1 MLRFSALASVPVLLV
16 LCGCGGGEGGD
27 SSAKT
32 TEEGAATA
40 AARGV
45 DPDVPTIK
53 AGKWRVS
60 VAAMT
65 GPEFP
70 AQTICLSP
78 KDAAAKAGLGE
89 RATLL
94 PCAPRDV
101 RKEGER
107 VVTEAICNV
116 GGVMR
121 AIRTEA
127 YGDFNSDY
135 FIEYIENNDPLPTDN
150 PPEIQRKMH
159 ARYMGE
165 DC

>member
-1 MLRFSALASVPVLLV
+1 MLKYIVLASAPLLLV
-16 LCGCGGGEGGD
+16 LAGCDGGGGGKAEAPSNQD
-27 SSAKT
+27 V
-32 TEEGAATA
+32 A

-45 DPDVPTIK
+45 DPDVPAIK

-60 VAAMT
+60 VAAMS

-70 AQTICLSP
+70 AQTVCLSAQ
-78 KDAAAKAGLGE
+78 DAARKAGLGE

-101 RKEGER
+101 RKEGDR
-107 VVTEAICNV
+107 VVTEAVCNV

-121 AIRTEA
+121 SIRTTA

-135 FIEYIENNDPLPTDN
+135 FIDYVENNDPLPADN
-150 PPEIQRKMH
+150 PPEVQRKMH
-159 ARYMGE
+159 ARYMG

>member
-1 MLRFSALASVPVLLV
+1 LLKFSVLASVPFILV
-16 LCGCGGGEGGD
+16 LAGCDGGGGGD
-27 SSAKT
+27 KAEAPSA
-32 TEEGAATA
+32 EALA

-45 DPDVPTIK
+45 DPDVPAIK

-60 VAAMT
+60 VASMA

-70 AQTICLSP
+70 AQTVCLSAA
-78 KDAAAKAGLGE
+78 DAAAKAGLGE

-101 RKEGER
+101 RKEGDS
-107 VVTEAICNV
+107 VVTEAVCNV

-121 AIRTEA
+121 SIKTTA
-127 YGDFNSDY
+127 YGDFSSDY
-135 FIEYIENNDPLPTDN
+135 FVDYIENNDPPPAEN
-150 PPEIQRKMH
+150 PPEIHRKMH
-159 ARYMGE
+159 ARYMG

>member
-1 MLRFSALASVPVLLV
+1 VLASVPLLLV
-16 LCGCGGGEGGD
+16 LAGCGGEGGGQ
-27 SSAKT
+27 A
-32 TEEGAATA
+32 EGPSNAEVA

-45 DPDVPTIK
+45 DPDVPAIK
-53 AGKWRVS
+53 AGKWRVTTAS
-60 VAAMT
+60 MT

-70 AQTICLSP
+70 AQTVCLSP
-78 KDAAAKAGLGE
+78 QDAARKAGLGE

-101 RKEGER
+101 RKEGDR
-107 VVTEAICNV
+107 VITEAVCNV

-121 AIRTEA
+121 VIRTTA

-135 FIEYIENNDPLPTDN
+135 FVDYIEHNDPFPPDGK
-150 PPEIQRKMH
+150 PEIQRKMH
-159 ARYMGE
+159 ARYMSE

>member
-1 MLRFSALASVPVLLV
+1 LLKFSTLASIPLILV
-16 LCGCGGGEGGD
+16 LAGCDGGGGEAEAPSNED
-27 SSAKT
+27 I
-32 TEEGAATA
+32 A

-45 DPDVPTIK
+45 DPDVPAIK

-60 VAAMT
+60 VASMS

-70 AQTICLSP
+70 VSTVCLSP
-78 KDAAAKAGLGE
+78 QDAARKAGLGE

-101 RKEGER
+101 RKEGDK
-107 VVTEAICNV
+107 VITEAVCNV

-121 AIRTEA
+121 AIRTTA

-135 FIEYIENNDPLPTDN
+135 FIDYVENNDPLPADN
-150 PPEIQRKMH
+150 PPEVSRKMH

-165 DC
+165 KC

>member
-1 MLRFSALASVPVLLV
+1 MLRVGVLASIPLILV
-16 LCGCGGGEGGD
+16 LAGCDGGGGETAEQA
-27 SSAKT
+27 SP
-32 TEEGAATA
+32 EELA

-45 DPDVPTIK
+45 DPDVPVIK

-60 VAAMT
+60 TASMT

-70 AQTICLSP
+70 AQTVCLSP
-78 KDAAAKAGLGE
+78 KDSAAKAGLGE

-101 RKEGER
+101 RKEGDR
-107 VVTEAICNV
+107 VITEAVCNV

-121 AIRTEA
+121 YIKTTA

-135 FIEYIENNDPLPTDN
+135 FVDYIENNDPLPIES

>member
-1 MLRFSALASVPVLLV
+1 LLKFSTLASIPLILV
-16 LCGCGGGEGGD
+16 LAGCDSGGGEAEAP
-27 SSAKT
+27 SN
-32 TEEGAATA
+32 EEIA

-45 DPDVPTIK
+45 DPDVPAIK

-60 VAAMT
+60 VASMS

-70 AQTICLSP
+70 AQTVCLSP
-78 KDAAAKAGLGE
+78 QDAARKAGLGE

-101 RKEGER
+101 RKEGDK
-107 VVTEAICNV
+107 VITEAVCNV

-121 AIRTEA
+121 AIRTTA

-135 FIEYIENNDPLPTDN
+135 FIDYVENNDPLPADN
-150 PPEIQRKMH
+150 PPEISRKMH

-165 DC
+165 KC

>member
-1 MLRFSALASVPVLLV
+1 
-16 LCGCGGGEGGD
+16 
-27 SSAKT
+27 
-32 TEEGAATA
+32 
-40 AARGV
+40 
-45 DPDVPTIK
+45 
-53 AGKWRVS
+53 
-60 VAAMT
+60 
-65 GPEFP
+65 
-70 AQTICLSP
+70 
-78 KDAAAKAGLGE
+78 LGE

-101 RKEGER
+101 RKEGDR
-107 VVTEAICNV
+107 VVTDAVCNV

-135 FIEYIENNDPLPTDN
+135 FIDYVENNDPLPADN
-150 PPEIQRKMH
+150 PPEISRKMH